1 MALWI
6 MLAVVAVVVLWG
18 IWAYNRLVNLRN
30 QVANG
35 WRQIDVQLKRR
46 YDLIPNLVNA
56 VRGYMK
62 YEQETLERV
71 IQARN
76 QALGARSVG
85 EAAQREAELAGVL
98 GRLFA
103 LMENYPELKANQNVL
118 QLQEELTSTENKIA
132 FARQFYNDV
141 ATKYNIARETFPS
154 NIIAKLFGF
163 QAAELFAVADERER
177 EAPQVN
183 LGW

>member
-1 MALWI
+1 MGLILLGIVALLVL
-6 MLAVVAVVVLWG
+6 LAIL
-18 IWAYNRLVNLRN
+18 AYNRLVGLRN

-56 VRGYMK
+56 VKGYMK
-62 YEQETLERV
+62 YEQETLQRIIE
-71 IQARN
+71 ARN
-76 QALGARSVG
+76 QAVSARGVA
-85 EAAQREAELAGVL
+85 EAAQREAELSGVL

-103 LMENYPELKANQNVL
+103 LMENYPDLKANQNVL

-141 ATKYNIARETFPS
+141 ATKYNIARESFPS
-154 NIIAKLFGF
+154 SIIASLFRF
-163 QAAELFAVADERER
+163 QPAELFAVTDERER
-177 EAPQVN
+177 VAPVVD
-183 LGW
+183 LGF

>member
-1 MALWI
+1 
-6 MLAVVAVVVLWG
+6 
-18 IWAYNRLVNLRN
+18 
-30 QVANG
+30 
-35 WRQIDVQLKRR
+35 
-46 YDLIPNLVNA
+46 
-56 VRGYMK
+56 
-62 YEQETLERV
+62 
-71 IQARN
+71 
-76 QALGARSVG
+76 
-85 EAAQREAELAGVL
+85 
-98 GRLFA
+98 
-103 LMENYPELKANQNVL
+103 MENYPELKANQNVL